1 MRPEPF
7 LNDKGKKYFIRLVKI
22 LESRGVTDES
32 FSIELSILANEYSRY
47 EEACILSK
55 EINPKTKE
63 PYGWI
68 QWFDNGTSNVNGP
81 ESLRSKAM
89 NEIKSL
95 SPKFGLTPK
104 DLAGLGGEKKEVK
117 PEPKGIHAMI
127 AQKGG
132 KLKEG

>member
-7 LNDKGKKYFIRLVKI
+7 LNDKGKKYFSRLVEI

-32 FSIELSILANEYSRY
+32 FSIELSVLCCEYSKY
-47 EEACILSK
+47 EEAQELGK
-55 EINPKTKE
+55 EK
-63 PYGWI
+63 GWFNY
-68 QWFDNGTSNVNGP
+68 FDNGTVQINAYQTMSD
-81 ESLRSKAM
+81 KALTA
-89 NEIKSL
+89 IKSL